1 MNFWPYGQKRRIR
14 WWRKKSLLRN
24 LSQSLFSKI
33 SWVEKKIVSKLTRIQ
48 ILTIK
53 HFFLWKVKLS
63 PTWDLVAHSGH
74 HSCTHVHPYTH
85 RHRQTHPHP
94 HAHTRTRTVVTL
106 AIKQETPSAGK
117 FVQRN
122 WPLDRVQEWSRG
134 RKKNF
139 NTNAIITKTNTRT
152 PHGFEPSTIDVAA
165 GNLKSMPTYLKV
177 RRSFCWLV
185 VMGVKGLLVS

>member
-1 MNFWPYGQKRRIR
+1 M
-14 WWRKKSLLRN
+14 KKKISVTK
-24 LSQSLFSKI
+24 SFKVSLFQNFLSR
-33 SWVEKKIVSKLTRIQ
+33 EKNCFEIDSYSNIDNKT
-48 ILTIK
+48 
-53 HFFLWKVKLS
+53 FFWWKVKLS

-177 RRSFCWLV
+177 RWSFCWFV
-185 VMGVKGLLVS
+185 VMGVKGLLLS